1 MRIPGGWSEPR
12 ELLKQLP
19 RGCRCTPDALVL
31 ADGSKFEFN
40 ALDADEQFAEIFASG
55 CPKLPTESERE
66 QIENYKV
73 NICLTGPGGSITAAK
88 QLMEAAAAILAAG
101 GAGVFVDNSGISHGA
116 TDWLTLLSDA
126 DNGGVYWAFVS
137 AVRSEDEL
145 YSIGMHVLGFR
156 DAIIPLTG
164 HDEYD
169 FRTLHSFLGF
179 TAFSGNI
186 VADGDTIGDPVLPT
200 FRAHAEPHD
209 RVPIDA
215 PMFNPYGQWR
225 LVPYDGQLN

>member
-12 ELLKQLP
+12 ELIEQLP
-19 RGCRCTPDALVL
+19 PGCRCTLDALIL
-31 ADGSKFEFN
+31 ADGSEFELN
-40 ALDADEQFAEIFASG
+40 PLDADEQFAEIFASG
-55 CPKLPTESERE
+55 CPKLPTDDERE
-66 QIENYKV
+66 RIENYKV
-73 NICLTGPGGSITAAK
+73 NICLTGAGGSIAAAK
-88 QLMEAAAAILAAG
+88 QLMEAAAAVLSAG
-101 GAGVFVDNSGISHGA
+101 AAGVFVDNSGIAHGA

-126 DNGGVYWAFVS
+126 ENGGVYWAFVN

-145 YSIGMHVLGFR
+145 NSIGMHVLGVR

-179 TAFSGNI
+179 TAFSGN
-186 VADGDTIGDPVLPT
+186 VVTDGDTIGDPVLPT
-200 FRAHAEPHD
+200 FRAQAEPHD
-209 RVPIDA
+209 RVPENA

-225 LVPYDGQLN
+225 LVPVDGQLN